1 MDGHSNNLDP
11 QFILLRLVKLLN
23 IWAASMF
30 GGMVALV
37 IALVTGTWV
46 LSGDLARVEAGVER
60 NADAIARNAVAIDR
74 NAAAIRRNAEAIG
87 DLQQTMARHA
97 GQHEERSRNHPVPK
111 AS

>member
-1 MDGHSNNLDP
+1 MGGHSNNLDP

-60 NADAIARNAVAIDR
+60 NADAIARNA
-74 NAAAIRRNAEAIG
+74 AAIRRNAEAIG